1 MIANARK
8 LKRSPGLFQHKIFV
22 LHSIVIVTICII
34 TDNRTYHFQ
43 ADDESEQRA
52 WTSVLVNCKEGA
64 LMRAFH
70 QQVGG
75 ESNDSGHSLLDL
87 QRSIIRAVKAM
98 PGNQV
103 CADCGSTNGKF
114 LRNQLFLKRAQSI
127 AYPVRFEP
135 TY

>member
-1 MIANARK
+1 M
-8 LKRSPGLFQHKIFV
+8 
-22 LHSIVIVTICII
+22 TIYII

-70 QQVGG
+70 QQAGG

-114 LRNQLFLKRAQSI
+114 LRNQLFSKGM
-127 AYPVRFEP
+127 AYPVSFEP
-135 TY
+135 TFETS

>member
-1 MIANARK
+1 MLSKLASTPCGQKLANYNLLFNYLFLTRK
-8 LKRSPGLFQHKIFV
+8 TYTMCF
-22 LHSIVIVTICII
+22 

-43 ADDESEQRA
+43 AEDENEQRA

-70 QQVGG
+70 QQAG

-87 QRSIIRAVKAM
+87 QRSIIRAVRSM

-103 CADCGSTNGKF
+103 CADCGSTNGEKSYKTRDLPSNICLNF
-114 LRNQLFLKRAQSI
+114 
-127 AYPVRFEP
+127 
-135 TY
+135 